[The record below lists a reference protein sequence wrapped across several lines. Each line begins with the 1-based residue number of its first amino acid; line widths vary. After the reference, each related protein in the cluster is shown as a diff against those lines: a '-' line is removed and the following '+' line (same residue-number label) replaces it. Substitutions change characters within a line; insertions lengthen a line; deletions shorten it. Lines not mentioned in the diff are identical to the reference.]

1 MSDIGL
7 DEAQTVVD
15 AALKKA
21 EEIATLMN
29 VTVVD
34 AGGNLKAFAR
44 MDGAWLG
51 SIDIS
56 AKKART
62 ARFFDMDSGA
72 IGELSQPGG
81 PLYNIEV
88 SNGGLITFP
97 GGVPLKG
104 ASGEII
110 GAIGV
115 SGSTV
120 ENDQTVAVAGASAL
134 S

>member
-1 MSDIGL
+1 MSDIDL
-7 DEAQTVVD
+7 DQAQTVV
-15 AALKKA
+15 AVALKKA

-29 VTVVD
+29 VTVID

-72 IGELSQPGG
+72 IGNLSQPAG

-97 GGVPLKG
+97 GGVPLKN

-120 ENDQTVAVAGASAL
+120 ENDHTVAVAGASAL